1 MDALRASIVA
11 HHLWDPGKRAEDANY
26 RMPADV
32 ATAVHSQNLIHLR
45 IGSFGDYRYPRV
57 RVPEH
62 DDHGFRGNVIANSSA
77 S

>member
-1 MDALRASIVA
+1 
-11 HHLWDPGKRAEDANY
+11 
-26 RMPADV
+26 MPAYLGKLGYLHDV
-32 ATAVHSQNLIHLR
+32 FVSYL
-45 IGSFGDYRYPRV
+45 